1 MPAHMVNAY
10 YDPQQNQ
17 IVFPAAILQAPFY
30 SLDQSSSANY
40 GGIGA
45 VIAHEISHA
54 FDTNGASF
62 DENGSLND
70 WWTEE
75 DYEAFKERTQKVVDE
90 FDGLDSYGAKVNGK
104 LTVSENVADLGG
116 VAAALAAAKRDADFS
131 AKDFF
136 ESWATIWRQKARP
149 EIMQLLA
156 ASDVHGP
163 AKFRVNVTVSNFDDF
178 YTTFDVQPSD
188 KMYRAPED
196 RVMIW

>member
-1 MPAHMVNAY
+1 MDH
-10 YDPQQNQ
+10 
-17 IVFPAAILQAPFY
+17 
-30 SLDQSSSANY
+30 SSSAND

-75 DYEAFKERTQKVVDE
+75 DYAAFKSRTQKVIDE

-131 AKDFF
+131 ATDFF

>member
-1 MPAHMVNAY
+1 MPAHVVNAY

-70 WWTEE
+70 WWMEE

>member
-90 FDGLDSYGAKVNGK
+90 FNGLDSYGAKVNGK

>member
-188 KMYRAPED
+188 KMYRAAED